1 MTDSRLADRRLPD
14 VVILG
19 VGHSGTSIAARMM
32 FELGWRCNDADA
44 RFCEPPGLHELN
56 DRILDQG
63 AVDVAMLAAM
73 RAFLDGLAS
82 PFAIK
87 DPRFVLTLGDWSPL
101 LAARDPPPV
110 IIWIV
115 RTLADVKAS
124 YAARAELFDGEPG
137 LYGRRVEQL
146 AEAAADRFAAWP
158 GAKLRFAYEDIAR
171 AVRLFRVEP
180 GQRHPLGGLWV

>member
-1 MTDSRLADRRLPD
+1 MTDSEPAERQLPD
-14 VVILG
+14 IVILG
-19 VGHSGTSIAARMM
+19 VGHSGTSIAARML

-44 RFCEPPGLHELN
+44 RFCEPPGLHEIN
-56 DRILDQG
+56 DRILRDG
-63 AVDVAMLAAM
+63 AADAATEAAM
-73 RAFLDGLAS
+73 RGFLAGLAS

-101 LAARDPPPV
+101 LVARDPAPTLV
-110 IIWIV
+110 WIV
-115 RTLADVKAS
+115 KDLEAVKAS
-124 YAARAELFDGEPG
+124 YLARDELFDGEPG

-146 AEAAADRFAAWP
+146 ADAAASRFAAWP
-158 GAKLRFAYEDIAR
+158 GPKLRLAYEDVAR